1 MNFNYLFNLT
11 LTFSALD
18 RLHNWTTNEKVFLL
32 SFLKVHSQESMFN
45 RKVKD
50 NVE

>member
-18 RLHNWTTNEKVFLL
+18 RLHNWTTNEIVFL
-32 SFLKVHSQESMFN
+32 FVGFFDCRGNHCQKI
-45 RKVKD
+45 
-50 NVE
+50 